1 MTTLTLGP
9 VEIFILLFVT
19 LGPLKLLG
27 PFAHATSASD
37 ATVVRQVALRAFG
50 LSTACVLAAGFVGSV
65 VLSKWHV
72 SLAAMTLTGGIIFF
86 LVGLRQLLQ
95 QYETSPPPPPAP
107 APRLTNTTM
116 VTALKLTFPGVVTPY
131 GIAAVI
137 ALFVA
142 SASNERIEVI
152 VALLLAVMVLN
163 LVTRL
168 FAHRI
173 LNGATA
179 LVLQIVGAV
188 LGVLQVA
195 FSVQIMLRGL
205 HELGVP
211 LR

>member
-107 APRLTNTTM
+107 APRPTNTTM

-152 VALLLAVMVLN
+152 VALLVAVMVLN
-163 LVTRL
+163 LVTML

-179 LVLQIVGAV
+179 LVLQVVGAV

>member
-1 MTTLTLGP
+1 MTTPTLGP

-107 APRLTNTTM
+107 APRPANTTM

-152 VALLLAVMVLN
+152 VALLVAVMVLN
-163 LVTRL
+163 LVTML

-179 LVLQIVGAV
+179 LVLQVVGAV

>member
-1 MTTLTLGP
+1 MTTITLGP

-27 PFAHATSASD
+27 PFAHATSTSD

-50 LSTACVLAAGFVGSV
+50 LSTVCVLAAGFVGSV

-95 QYETSPPPPPAP
+95 QYETSPPPAP
-107 APRLTNTTM
+107 APQQATTTT

-142 SASNERIEVI
+142 SASHQRIEVI
-152 VALLLAVMVLN
+152 VALLVAVMVLN
-163 LVTRL
+163 LVAML

-188 LGVLQVA
+188 LGVMQVA
-195 FSVQIMLRGL
+195 LSVQIMFRGL

-211 LR
+211 LQ

>member
-107 APRLTNTTM
+107 APRPTNTTM

-152 VALLLAVMVLN
+152 VALLVAVMVLN
-163 LVTRL
+163 LVTML

-179 LVLQIVGAV
+179 LVLQVVGAV

-205 HELGVP
+205 HELGAP

>member
-1 MTTLTLGP
+1 
-9 VEIFILLFVT
+9 
-19 LGPLKLLG
+19 
-27 PFAHATSASD
+27 
-37 ATVVRQVALRAFG
+37 
-50 LSTACVLAAGFVGSV
+50 
-65 VLSKWHV
+65 
-72 SLAAMTLTGGIIFF
+72 
-86 LVGLRQLLQ
+86 
-95 QYETSPPPPPAP
+95 
-107 APRLTNTTM
+107 M

-152 VALLLAVMVLN
+152 VALLVAVMVLN
-163 LVTRL
+163 LVTML

>member
-107 APRLTNTTM
+107 APRPANTTM

-152 VALLLAVMVLN
+152 VALLVAVMVLN
-163 LVTRL
+163 LVTML

>member
-107 APRLTNTTM
+107 APRPTNTTM

-152 VALLLAVMVLN
+152 VALLVAVMVLN
-163 LVTRL
+163 LVTML